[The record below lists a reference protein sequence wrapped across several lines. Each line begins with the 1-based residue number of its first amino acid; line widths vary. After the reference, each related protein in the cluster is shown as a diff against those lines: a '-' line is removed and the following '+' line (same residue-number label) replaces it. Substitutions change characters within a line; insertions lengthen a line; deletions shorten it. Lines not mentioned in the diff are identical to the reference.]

1 MDYKKTAS
9 HKQMLKNNALMLKID
24 SEREK
29 NRIKNLNSVRSRPKQ
44 HSRSGS
50 VTVKGY
56 RSPTTVNAGLAINQ
70 VGAKALTHR
79 NHTYYELGGGL
90 FTKKQILESRRRIGE
105 VKYNIKTK
113 KKDVGL

>member
-1 MDYKKTAS
+1 MAKK
-9 HKQMLKNNALMLKID
+9 MLIEIIPSGKYPSVQWKKKARP
-24 SEREK
+24 RE
-29 NRIKNLNSVRSRPKQ
+29 
-44 HSRSGS
+44 HARSGS
-50 VTVKGY
+50 VTSKGY

>member
-1 MDYKKTAS
+1 MDYKSK
-9 HKQMLKNNALMLKID
+9 
-24 SEREK
+24 
-29 NRIKNLNSVRSRPKQ
+29 VRSRPKQ

-50 VTVKGY
+50 VTAKGY